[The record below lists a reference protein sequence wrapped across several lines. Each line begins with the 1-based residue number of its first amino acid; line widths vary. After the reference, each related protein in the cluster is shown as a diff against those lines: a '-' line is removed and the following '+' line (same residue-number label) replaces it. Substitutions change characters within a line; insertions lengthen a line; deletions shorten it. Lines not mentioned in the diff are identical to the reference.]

1 MKALAVHFS
10 FEFLAGL
17 RNRTMLLMLYLFPLA
32 FYFGVGQ
39 MMIVTNP
46 FFSPQLIPTMVTF
59 AILSGTILGL
69 PNVLV
74 DARTAGIL
82 RSYRI
87 NGLTAGPLLIVP
99 SLSTSIHLIIVFTI
113 IFISAPL
120 IFSVTGINNLVH
132 FVLVFL
138 LALFA
143 HSGLGVLIGVI
154 ASNSRSTIL
163 WSQLIYLPSLL
174 LGGMMVPVSAL
185 PDAYATVGRLF
196 PATYA
201 MQGFL
206 GFEQTGEALYN
217 PAWSLLILL
226 TGGILAYF
234 LAYYLFCWDQN
245 EKRRRHPVLAIL
257 ALAPYL
263 LGMLFL
269 GAN

>member
-1 MKALAVHFS
+1 MRALAVHFS

-17 RNRTMLLMLYLFPLA
+17 RNRTMLLMLYLLPLG

-46 FFSPQLIPTMVTF
+46 FFSSQLIPTMVTF

-69 PNVLV
+69 PNMLV
-74 DARTAGIL
+74 DARAAGIL

-87 NGLTAGPLLIVP
+87 NGLTAGPLLVIP
-99 SLSTSIHLIIVFTI
+99 SLSTSIHLILVFIVI
-113 IFISAPL
+113 IISAPL
-120 IFSVTGINNLVH
+120 IFNVDSISNLGH

-143 HSGLGVLIGVI
+143 HNGLGTLIGVI
-154 ASNSRSTIL
+154 ANSSRSTVL

-174 LGGMMVPVSAL
+174 LGGMMVPTSVL
-185 PDAYATVGRLF
+185 PDAYGSVGRVF
-196 PATYA
+196 PAAYA
-201 MQGFL
+201 MQAFL

-226 TGGILAYF
+226 AGGILAYC
-234 LAYYLFCWDQN
+234 LSYYLFSWDQN
-245 EKRRRHPVLAIL
+245 EKRKRHPVLAIL
-257 ALAPYL
+257 ALVPYL
-263 LGMLFL
+263 AGMLFL
-269 GAN
+269 AVN